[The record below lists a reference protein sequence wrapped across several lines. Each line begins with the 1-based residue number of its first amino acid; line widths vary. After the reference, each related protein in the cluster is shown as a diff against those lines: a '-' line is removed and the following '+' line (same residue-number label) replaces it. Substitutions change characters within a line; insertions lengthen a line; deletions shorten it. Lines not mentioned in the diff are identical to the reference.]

1 MTMKQVDTLLAGTL
15 PEHPGALPGKPA
27 LAAGRPFVSQQG
39 AQPERGAGDRD
50 LVDVINQVFAELEL
64 AYHNQFHKAF
74 GQGGAL
80 GLAKKYWLGVL
91 REYRPEV
98 ILRAVRQV
106 VRNSEFLPS
115 LAAIVRACEN
125 AHELFG
131 LPTAHAAYVEACCAA
146 EPKAEQRW
154 THPAVYL
161 AGEACGWFQ
170 LASEP
175 QARIFPLFGY
185 HYARLC
191 QAVIRGEA
199 LSVPSLQALPEKVE
213 VLLSPEEN
221 LARLQALKQ
230 RFDL

>member
-1 MTMKQVDTLLAGTL
+1 MATA
-15 PEHPGALPGKPA
+15 KPA
-27 LAAGRPFVSQQG
+27 MTGG
-39 AQPERGAGDRD
+39 QPSVEKSGVGPQRGAAERD

-131 LPTAHAAYVEACCAA
+131 LPTAQAAYVEACCAA

-175 QARIFPLFGY
+175 QSRVFPLFDY

-191 QAVIRGEA
+191 QAVVRGEA
-199 LSVPSLQALPEKVE
+199 LSVPRLQALPEKVE

>member
-1 MTMKQVDTLLAGTL
+1 MVAMKKVDTLLA
-15 PEHPGALPGKPA
+15 AVLPGKPA
-27 LAAGRPFVSQQG
+27 LAAGQSFGSEQG
-39 AQPERGAGDRD
+39 AQPQRGAGERD

-74 GQGGAL
+74 GQRGAL

-115 LAAIVRACEN
+115 LAAIVSTCEN

-131 LPTAHAAYVEACCAA
+131 LPTAQAAYVEACCAA
-146 EPKAEQRW
+146 EPKVEQPW

-161 AGEACGWFQ
+161 AGEACGWFR

-175 QARIFPLFGY
+175 QARIFPLFAY

-191 QAVIRGEA
+191 RAVIRGEK
-199 LSVPSLQALPEKVE
+199 LSVPSLQVLPERVE

-230 RFDL
+230 HFDL